1 LVFLSALHVLCGES
15 SFFVSF
21 NQPEVFCAQAG
32 KMSNQ
37 VSPQNILDFWYS
49 KEMQGRWFSS
59 TPALDDEIRNK
70 FEPLWR
76 KAAAGELEGW
86 QETPKGCLAL
96 TIVLD
101 QFPLNMFRGKA
112 ESFSTEQQAVR
123 IARQAIDKGYDRRL
137 PAGRLAFL
145 YMPLMHSENLA
156 DQDLSVR
163 LFEAEKL
170 ESNLRFAQHHRELI
184 RKYGRFPHRNSM
196 LGRQS
201 TPEEIEYLASKEAFL
216 G

>member
-1 LVFLSALHVLCGES
+1 MSAHLT
-15 SFFVSF
+15 
-21 NQPEVFCAQAG
+21 
-32 KMSNQ
+32 
-37 VSPQNILDFWYS
+37 PQDILDFWYS
-49 KEMQGRWFSS
+49 EEMQGRWFSS

-70 FEPLWR
+70 FESLWR
-76 KAAAGELEGW
+76 KAAAGELDGW
-86 QETPKGCLAL
+86 QETPEGCLAL
-96 TIVLD
+96 AIVLD
-101 QFPLNMFRGKA
+101 QLPLNMFRGKA
-112 ESFSTEQQAVR
+112 ESFSTEQQAVK
-123 IARQAIDKGYDRRL
+123 IARHAIEKGYDRRL

-163 LFEAEKL
+163 LFEAAKL

-196 LGRQS
+196 LGRQN